1 MLPLRQKIGLELT
14 KPIIDRVI
22 REHPLTTLFWECT
35 LRCNLRC
42 RHCGSDCK
50 VTSELKDMPLEDFLP
65 VLRSVARE
73 TDPHNVMINVTGGE
87 PLVRQDLEK
96 CGKAFWCAA
105 VCGVLLAYRFGDG
118 DPLVGLVQLLVCAGL
133 AEDGVEV
140 FRLKR
145 LARCGMKERQRLVG
159 HHGLAHG
166 NI

>member
-50 VTSELKDMPLEDFLP
+50 VTSELRDMPLEDFLP
-65 VLRSVARE
+65 VLRSIARE

-96 CGKAFWCAA
+96 CGKAFYDLEFPWGIVTNGRGSPRSATRASLQAA
-105 VCGVLLAYRFGDG
+105 
-118 DPLVGLVQLLVCAGL
+118 
-133 AEDGVEV
+133 
-140 FRLKR
+140 
-145 LARCGMKERQRLVG
+145 
-159 HHGLAHG
+159 
-166 NI
+166 